1 MTRLRSTLLASTAL
15 SGPVAELV
23 LDVAAAVA
31 LERSKREERKR
42 MFERL
47 RAMAKDGALQVQEG
61 RGG

>member
-42 MFERL
+42 MFDYF
-47 RAMAKDGALQVQEG
+47 RAMAKDGSLKVQEG
-61 RGG
+61 WGG